1 MGRVWVQLTIRGSHV
16 LGGPGYCKSLLTLD
30 RGWLKCN
37 ASKCF
42 QRKSATTV
50 LSVQLHPTG
59 PGHFVASTILKTK
72 RFIWWEVI
80 GMCLQLI
87 GWSKLRQPW
96 FDDSEKK
103 GQRDQLQQCHQWLW
117 ESDAMGGPPQTFS
130 LCDGKS
136 PEVLQRRQ
144 HLGGGLKIFNDHS
157 YLGRWSN

>member
-1 MGRVWVQLTIRGSHV
+1 MS
-16 LGGPGYCKSLLTLD
+16 LGVPGKSPLTLD
-30 RGWLKCN
+30 RGWLKCK

-59 PGHFVASTILKTK
+59 PGHFVAKLQYLWPTA
-72 RFIWWEVI
+72 FIWWEVI

-117 ESDAMGGPPQTFS
+117 ESDAMGGPPQTFY

-144 HLGGGLKIFNDHS
+144 HLGCGLKIFIVHS